1 MEKRGLLA
9 MGLILLMLL
18 LYQIFFIT
26 PKAPQQQAPSAGQT
40 AEQAPGGQAAAEV
53 SRPPATESPG
63 AAFSQAAVDSQ
74 QAPERITVV
83 ETPLYVAR
91 FSSHGGVLNS
101 LRLAKFPGTD
111 DKPVE
116 LVAEGARLP
125 LEVVLLTTSG
135 ERIDLSATA
144 FVASV
149 ESLAVSGRA
158 ELSLEYS
165 LTTAAGL
172 KVSKTIGFS
181 GDTYAM
187 RATLEVSGP
196 GAETIR
202 AVEIGWQS
210 GLGTTE
216 ANRSDDLRNFAAIT
230 LTEEGL
236 VKNSLGKVHKNQQ
249 AAVGGPVV
257 WSGVRSKYFLASFVP
272 LGAGPVVA
280 RTFEGNGESIG
291 MVLEAERAEGKP
303 LEFLVYAGPL
313 DYQGLKAMGH
323 RLEKAVDFGWKWLSP
338 LSKGI
343 FLFLVYCYKAIPNY
357 GWVIIVLSGLLKL
370 LFQPLTSKS
379 MRSMRDMQRLQPEMQ
394 ALRDKYKK
402 EPQKLNAAMM
412 ELYRKRGI
420 NPVGGC
426 LPLLL
431 QMPVFFALF
440 NVLSKTIELRRAGFV
455 WWIKD
460 LSTPDVIA
468 HLPFSL
474 PFIGTAVSL
483 LPILMGIAMFFQ
495 QKMTPTDPKQA
506 MMTYLLPI
514 VFTFM
519 FFRFPSGLVLYWLV
533 NNVLTIIHQY
543 LMNRADRIR
552 AAQTAT
558 T

>member
-26 PKAPQQQAPSAGQT
+26 PKRVPQQASPAGQT
-40 AEQAPGGQAAAEV
+40 TEQAAAEAGK
-53 SRPPATESPG
+53 PAAAESL
-63 AAFSQAAVDSQ
+63 ATAFSQAAVDSQ

-91 FSSHGGVLNS
+91 LSSHGGVLTS
-101 LRLAKFPGTD
+101 LRLARFPGTD

-116 LVAEGARLP
+116 LVPDGSALP
-125 LEVVLLTTSG
+125 LGMALLTATG
-135 ERIDLSATA
+135 ERIDLGHTA
-144 FVASV
+144 FEASA
-149 ESLAVSGRA
+149 ESLAVGKAS
-158 ELSLEYS
+158 ESSVVFS
-165 LTTAAGL
+165 LTTPAGL

-181 GDTYAM
+181 GDTYVM
-187 RATLEVSGP
+187 RAAVEVSGP

-210 GLGTTE
+210 GLRTTE
-216 ANRSDDLRNFAAIT
+216 ANRVDDLRNFAAIT
-230 LTEEGL
+230 LTPDGL
-236 VKNSLGKVHKNQQ
+236 VKNSLGKVRKGQQ
-249 AAVGGPVV
+249 VAVGGPVV
-257 WSGVRSKYFLASFVP
+257 WSGLRSKYFLASFVP
-272 LGAGPVVA
+272 LGASPVVA
-280 RTFEGNGESIG
+280 RTFVGSGESIG
-291 MVLEAERAEGKP
+291 MALEVERGDGKP

-323 RLEKAVDFGWKWLSP
+323 KLEKAVDFGWKWLSP

-343 FLFLVYCYKAIPNY
+343 FLFLVYCYKVIPNY

-379 MRSMRDMQRLQPEMQ
+379 MRSMRDMQRLQPEIQ
-394 ALRDKYKK
+394 ALREKYKK
-402 EPQKLNAAMM
+402 EPQKLNTAMM

-440 NVLSKTIELRRAGFV
+440 NVLSKTIELRRAGFI

-460 LSTPDVIA
+460 LSAPDAIA
-468 HLPFSL
+468 RLPFSL
-474 PFIGTAVSL
+474 PFIGSAVSV

-514 VFTFM
+514 VFTLM

-552 AAQTAT
+552 AAQAAT